1 MDTICACM
9 ARDNARSQLLFKEAC
24 EQIRHGDWP
33 GGAAT
38 VAALGL
44 ALERHLTIEEELVF
58 AAFDAGLDGAASPT
72 AALRVEHKWI
82 RGVLFR
88 LTESTAGRDASL
100 FFKHAQ
106 TLDLLLQ
113 YHLQREAIVF
123 YPAAEQMLA
132 AEGERLQGALK
143 ARIAAR

>member
-1 MDTICACM
+1 M
-9 ARDNARSQLLFKEAC
+9 
-24 EQIRHGDWP
+24 
-33 GGAAT
+33 
-38 VAALGL
+38 
-44 ALERHLTIEEELVF
+44 
-58 AAFDAGLDGAASPT
+58 
-72 AALRVEHKWI
+72 
-82 RGVLFR
+82 LFR

-113 YHLQREAIVF
+113 YHLQREGIVF